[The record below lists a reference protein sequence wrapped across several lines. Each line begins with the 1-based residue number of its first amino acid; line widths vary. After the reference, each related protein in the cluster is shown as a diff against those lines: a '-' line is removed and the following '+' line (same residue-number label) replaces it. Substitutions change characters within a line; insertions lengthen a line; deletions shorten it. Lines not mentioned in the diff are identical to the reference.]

1 MDDVGKSYI
10 IGQEYMTQMIDVK
23 IKYFMYSNVIL
34 KEELSFILNDKNV
47 RIYNEFGRL
56 VIEYY
61 RKISANLISDL
72 ETENKGF
79 NFLAGYLKG
88 ILDKI
93 NLEINKYKYR
103 SAHILNRPI
112 SIYDVIGCE
121 INIDN
126 SKEKYDFGFDL
137 SFPEFPPLAELEI
150 KYDKFYVHEFI
161 DAITSY
167 LYNNLDDSIRKIIT
181 SLEDAFNEYNIPKEE
196 NNKILYFRDRL
207 NRFVDESNYKQWKNQ
222 HLKILKSNMNFI
234 YTLRN
239 KIVHENL
246 RIDYSDFWFEIAI
259 KGIKTLRY
267 IYTSNIIEGELIDY
281 IFDIEVML
289 DIIDNYIIN
298 LDDIMKVKESG
309 SDKCFKTLNTKRN
322 LDNYVFQQL
331 EISNKTRK
339 LAIP

>member
-72 ETENKGF
+72 ETENKGV

-126 SKEKYDFGFDL
+126 SKEK
-137 SFPEFPPLAELEI
+137 
-150 KYDKFYVHEFI
+150 
-161 DAITSY
+161 
-167 LYNNLDDSIRKIIT
+167 
-181 SLEDAFNEYNIPKEE
+181 
-196 NNKILYFRDRL
+196 
-207 NRFVDESNYKQWKNQ
+207 
-222 HLKILKSNMNFI
+222 
-234 YTLRN
+234 
-239 KIVHENL
+239 
-246 RIDYSDFWFEIAI
+246 
-259 KGIKTLRY
+259 
-267 IYTSNIIEGELIDY
+267 
-281 IFDIEVML
+281 
-289 DIIDNYIIN
+289 
-298 LDDIMKVKESG
+298 
-309 SDKCFKTLNTKRN
+309 
-322 LDNYVFQQL
+322 
-331 EISNKTRK
+331 
-339 LAIP
+339 

>member
-1 MDDVGKSYI
+1 
-10 IGQEYMTQMIDVK
+10 
-23 IKYFMYSNVIL
+23 
-34 KEELSFILNDKNV
+34 
-47 RIYNEFGRL
+47 
-56 VIEYY
+56 
-61 RKISANLISDL
+61 
-72 ETENKGF
+72 
-79 NFLAGYLKG
+79 
-88 ILDKI
+88 
-93 NLEINKYKYR
+93 
-103 SAHILNRPI
+103 
-112 SIYDVIGCE
+112 
-121 INIDN
+121 
-126 SKEKYDFGFDL
+126 
-137 SFPEFPPLAELEI
+137 
-150 KYDKFYVHEFI
+150 
-161 DAITSY
+161 
-167 LYNNLDDSIRKIIT
+167 
-181 SLEDAFNEYNIPKEE
+181 
-196 NNKILYFRDRL
+196 
-207 NRFVDESNYKQWKNQ
+207 
-222 HLKILKSNMNFI
+222 MNFI